1 MTGYYRFI
9 RLRNMP
15 IFYKGSIQIKLKTN
29 TQKSPDYPEIER
41 LFVFSALEILK
52 IRTKNIF

>member
-1 MTGYYRFI
+1 
-9 RLRNMP
+9 MP